1 VKTTRSQRTVALVAA
16 VLIPATAV
24 ALSASWIR
32 QAVNAEPRDH
42 PGASAVLN
50 RLDLAQLRTPAS
62 PMRTDHILL
71 ITLDTLRAD
80 RMSCYGYPRPTT
92 PFMDSIAAEG
102 VRFTRA
108 YASMATTSPSHATLL
123 TGLYPLQHMVFK
135 NGNRLSDDVGTLPE
149 ILSSAGFE
157 TAGFVSTNM
166 HFAVGNIDQG
176 FGHFNEPTR
185 AETWLG
191 PVGGETSLEVN
202 YRPAAQTLARARVW
216 LEHTPPPQRLFMWIH
231 LFDAHTPYLARQEHL
246 DAVTAPDGGTPGAWL
261 EFVRREHHIDVQHG
275 PGMRPDTEDQ
285 RPNIKLGHDLYDS
298 EIRYLDTALQAFFD
312 ETRALG
318 IEDFLT
324 IIVADHGEGL
334 GAHEWWGHG
343 KHIYNEQVR
352 IPLILR
358 WPDGRYAGRSVP
370 TVVELNDLMPTILQA
385 AGVDRRTIAEH
396 RRLPIEGTPL
406 QGLLDGDDHAGAFGY
421 AFIQRRRFAEETAE
435 PTEFEPGER
444 FALLTSDWKYIYW
457 TAGADQLYHLAT
469 DFYEQHNLIDS
480 DPAGMADL
488 QTTLLDLIDSLEAS
502 TGLGSELV
510 DEETIRKLRSLGYV
524 Q

>member
-1 VKTTRSQRTVALVAA
+1 
-16 VLIPATAV
+16 
-24 ALSASWIR
+24 
-32 QAVNAEPRDH
+32 
-42 PGASAVLN
+42 
-50 RLDLAQLRTPAS
+50 
-62 PMRTDHILL
+62 
-71 ITLDTLRAD
+71 
-80 RMSCYGYPRPTT
+80 
-92 PFMDSIAAEG
+92 
-102 VRFTRA
+102 
-108 YASMATTSPSHATLL
+108 
-123 TGLYPLQHMVFK
+123 
-135 NGNRLSDDVGTLPE
+135 
-149 ILSSAGFE
+149 
-157 TAGFVSTNM
+157 
-166 HFAVGNIDQG
+166 
-176 FGHFNEPTR
+176 
-185 AETWLG
+185 
-191 PVGGETSLEVN
+191 
-202 YRPAAQTLARARVW
+202 
-216 LEHTPPPQRLFMWIH
+216 
-231 LFDAHTPYLARQEHL
+231 
-246 DAVTAPDGGTPGAWL
+246 
-261 EFVRREHHIDVQHG
+261 
-275 PGMRPDTEDQ
+275 MRPDTEDQ